1 MLLGKNIT
9 GKNGFACLKDGP
21 NNFIGYYYILIS
33 MLLKKSNLGSNLV
46 LFDFT
51 KISKNLNIKSR
62 YIFQLI
68 N

>member
-33 MLLKKSNLGSNLV
+33 MLLKKSNLF